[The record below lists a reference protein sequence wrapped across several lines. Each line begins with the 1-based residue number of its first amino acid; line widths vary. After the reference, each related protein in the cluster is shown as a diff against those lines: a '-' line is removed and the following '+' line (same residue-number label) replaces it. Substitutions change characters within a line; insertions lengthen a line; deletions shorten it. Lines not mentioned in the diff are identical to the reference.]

1 MRVVSWN
8 IRRAASTGPKQR
20 AWIYLAALE
29 PDMVLLQEVGDIPA
43 SFWDQ
48 YTALHQLAIGK
59 TGRPQRF
66 GSALLVRQG
75 PLTEVALKAPLT
87 WVNDELARLGGF
99 VLAGQANVLGRE
111 TVVVSVHSPAWY
123 LDRPRLSLV
132 DVGDVRLTQ
141 NADVWVAD
149 LVLAA
154 ICPLVAGS
162 RRVLVGGDFNLSTTF
177 DAWRRGG
184 RGNQEYLDRMAA
196 LGMVECLASFRGG
209 LTPTFR
215 NPRGG
220 RVIHQID
227 HLFAS
232 PGLAEHLRWCE
243 VPPVEDFL
251 QQGLSDHLPIISDF
265 NDPLQD

>member
-8 IRRAASTGPKQR
+8 IRRAAAQPKQR
-20 AWIYLAALE
+20 AWTYLADLE
-29 PDMVLLQEVGDIPA
+29 PDVILLQEVGDVPA
-43 SFWDQ
+43 PFRDQ
-48 YTALHQLAIGK
+48 YSVLHQLAIGE

-75 PLTEVALKAPLT
+75 PLNEVALMAPLT
-87 WVNDELARLGGF
+87 WVNDELNRLGGF
-99 VLAGQANVLGRE
+99 VVAGQASVLGAA

-123 LDRPRLSLV
+123 LDRLRLGLV

-141 NADVWVAD
+141 NADVWGAD

-154 ICPLVAGS
+154 IRPLVAGG
-162 RRVLVGGDFNLSTTF
+162 RQVLVGGDFNLSTTF
-177 DAWRRGG
+177 DARRRGG

-196 LGMVECLASFRGG
+196 LGVVECLANFQRR

-215 NPRGG
+215 NATGG
-220 RVIHQID
+220 GVVHQID

-232 PGLAEHLRWCE
+232 PSLAAQLRRCE
-243 VPPVEDFL
+243 VPPADDFF
-251 QQGLSDHLPIISDF
+251 QQGLSDHLPIIADF
-265 NDPLQD
+265 NGLFG